1 MRFMASLGLC
11 LLCGCPPPGRACD
24 EDAQCA
30 TTQVCVV
37 VAGAGS
43 CQAVSRTDAGPLD
56 AGEFDAGEV
65 DAGEVDAGEV
75 DAGEVDAG
83 EVDAGEVDAGEVDAG
98 EVDAGEVDAGEVD
111 AGEVDA
117 GVPEGLALRGDLQI
131 APGVLRAGGTVLRG
145 RMVGAQSGSKVRGG
159 AFVLEASFQGD
170 PP

>member
-56 AGEFDAGEV
+56 AGEV
-65 DAGEVDAGEV
+65 DAV
-75 DAGEVDAG
+75 
-83 EVDAGEVDAGEVDAG
+83 EVDAG

>member
-65 DAGEVDAGEV
+65 DAGEVDAV
-75 DAGEVDAG
+75 
-83 EVDAGEVDAGEVDAG
+83 EVDAG

>member
-56 AGEFDAGEV
+56 AGEV
-65 DAGEVDAGEV
+65 DAV
-75 DAGEVDAG
+75 
-83 EVDAGEVDAGEVDAG
+83 EVDAGEVDAG

>member
-83 EVDAGEVDAGEVDAG
+83 EVDAGEVDAG
-98 EVDAGEVDAGEVD
+98 
-111 AGEVDA
+111 
-117 GVPEGLALRGDLQI
+117 VPEGLALRGDLQI